1 MATSNFHNVN
11 ASHIFAVD
19 YLQDEFDYQDLVDN
33 LQCGLKETG
42 YYNIL
47 TKSDPN
53 ELRSFPSKSIG
64 SLDNYV
70 ESSDSESG
78 IVVTVTAVVR
88 SGYYEGVNL
97 DWHCH
102 FEEYGENVEHLLP
115 AAESEKNRLVEMVE
129 YVFSEFSTPL
139 GVTAQFS
146 NGETIYHP
154 IIQN

>member
-19 YLQDEFDYQDLVDN
+19 LQDEYDYQDLVDN
-33 LQCGLKETG
+33 LQSALKETG

-70 ESSDSESG
+70 EDAEGNG
-78 IVVTVTAVVR
+78 ICVTITAVIR

-102 FEEYGENVEHLLP
+102 FEEYGYNIEYLLP
-115 AAESEKNRLVEMVE
+115 AAEAEKNRLVELVE

>member
-19 YLQDEFDYQDLVDN
+19 LQDEYEYDDLIDN
-33 LQCGLKETG
+33 IQSGLKSTG
-42 YYNIL
+42 YYNML

-53 ELRSFPSKSIG
+53 ELRSFPSTSIG
-64 SLDNYV
+64 ALDNYV
-70 ESSDSESG
+70 EDANGNG
-78 IVVTVTAVVR
+78 IVVTITAVVR
-88 SGYYEGVNL
+88 SGYYDGVNL

-102 FEEYGENVEHLLP
+102 LEEYGETIEHLLP
-115 AAESEKNRLVEMVE
+115 AAEAEKNRLVEMVE

>member
-11 ASHIFAVD
+11 ASHIFAVE
-19 YLQDEFDYQDLVDN
+19 LQDTYEYDDLIDN
-33 LQCGLKETG
+33 IQSGLKSTG
-42 YYNIL
+42 YYNML

-53 ELRSFPSKSIG
+53 ELRSFPSTSIG
-64 SLDNYV
+64 ALDNYV
-70 ESSDSESG
+70 EDANGNG
-78 IVVTVTAVVR
+78 IVVTITAVVR

-102 FEEYGENVEHLLP
+102 LEEYGETIEHLLP
-115 AAESEKNRLVEMVE
+115 AAEAEKNRLVELVE

>member
-11 ASHIFAVD
+11 ASSIFAVD
-19 YLQDEFDYQDLVDN
+19 LQDEYEYDDLIDN
-33 LQCGLKETG
+33 VKYALKETG
-42 YYNIL
+42 EFNLL

-53 ELRSFPSKSIG
+53 ELRSYPSTSIG
-64 SLDNYV
+64 SLDTYV
-70 ESSDSESG
+70 EDADGNG
-78 IVVTVTAVVR
+78 ICITITAVVR

-97 DWHCH
+97 DWHPH
-102 FEEYGENVEHLLP
+102 FEEYGETIEHLLP
-115 AAESEKNRLVEMVE
+115 QAEREKNRLVEMVE
-129 YVFSEFSTPL
+129 YVFAEYSTPL

>member
-19 YLQDEFDYQDLVDN
+19 LQDEYEYDDLIDN
-33 LQCGLKETG
+33 VKYALKETG
-42 YYNIL
+42 EFNLL

-53 ELRSFPSKSIG
+53 ELRSYPSTSIG
-64 SLDNYV
+64 SLDTYV
-70 ESSDSESG
+70 EDADGNG
-78 IVVTVTAVVR
+78 ICITITAVVR

-97 DWHCH
+97 DWHPH
-102 FEEYGENVEHLLP
+102 FEEYGETIEHLLP
-115 AAESEKNRLVEMVE
+115 QAEREKNRLVEMVE
-129 YVFSEFSTPL
+129 YVFGEFTTPL

>member
-19 YLQDEFDYQDLVDN
+19 LQDEYEYDDLIDN
-33 LQCGLKETG
+33 VKYALKETG
-42 YYNIL
+42 EFNLL

-53 ELRSFPSKSIG
+53 ELRSYPSTSIG
-64 SLDNYV
+64 SLDTYV
-70 ESSDSESG
+70 EDADGNG
-78 IVVTVTAVVR
+78 ICITITAVVR

-97 DWHCH
+97 DWHPH
-102 FEEYGENVEHLLP
+102 FEEYGETIEHLLP
-115 AAESEKNRLVEMVE
+115 QAEREKNRLVEMVE
-129 YVFSEFSTPL
+129 YVFAEYSTPV

-154 IIQN
+154 VNF

>member
-19 YLQDEFDYQDLVDN
+19 YLQDEYDYQDLVDN
-33 LQCGLKETG
+33 LQYSLKETG
-42 YYNIL
+42 YYNTL

-70 ESSDSESG
+70 ESSDGESG
-78 IVVTVTAVVR
+78 IVVTITAVIR
-88 SGYYEGVNL
+88 SGYYDGVNL

-115 AAESEKNRLVEMVE
+115 AAEAEKNRLIEMVE
-129 YVFSEFSTPL
+129 YVFSELSTPL

>member
-19 YLQDEFDYQDLVDN
+19 LQDEYEYDDLIDN
-33 LQCGLKETG
+33 VKYALKETG
-42 YYNIL
+42 EFNLL

-53 ELRSFPSKSIG
+53 ELRSYPSTSIG
-64 SLDNYV
+64 SLDTYV
-70 ESSDSESG
+70 EDADGNG
-78 IVVTVTAVVR
+78 ICITITAVVR

-97 DWHCH
+97 DWHPH
-102 FEEYGENVEHLLP
+102 FEEYGETIEHLLP
-115 AAESEKNRLVEMVE
+115 QAEIEKNRLVEMVE
-129 YVFSEFSTPL
+129 YVFAEFSTPL

>member
-11 ASHIFAVD
+11 ASSIFAVE
-19 YLQDEFDYQDLVDN
+19 LQDTYEYDDLIDN
-33 LQCGLKETG
+33 IQSGLKETG
-42 YYNIL
+42 YFNLL

-53 ELRSFPSKSIG
+53 ELRSFPSTSIG
-64 SLDNYV
+64 ALDNYI
-70 ESSDSESG
+70 EDADGNG
-78 IVVTVTAVVR
+78 IVVTITAVVR
-88 SGYYEGVNL
+88 SGYYDGVNL

-102 FEEYGENVEHLLP
+102 LEEYGETIEHLLP
-115 AAESEKNRLVEMVE
+115 AAEAEKNRLVEMVE

>member
-19 YLQDEFDYQDLVDN
+19 LQDEYEYDDLIDN
-33 LQCGLKETG
+33 VKYSLKETG
-42 YYNIL
+42 EFNLL

-53 ELRSFPSKSIG
+53 ELRSYPSTSIG
-64 SLDNYV
+64 SLDTYV
-70 ESSDSESG
+70 EDADGNG
-78 IVVTVTAVVR
+78 ICITITAVVR
-88 SGYYEGVNL
+88 SGYYDGVNL
-97 DWHCH
+97 DWHPH
-102 FEEYGENVEHLLP
+102 FEEYGETIEHLLP
-115 AAESEKNRLVEMVE
+115 QAEIEKNRLVELVE

-154 IIQN
+154 INF

>member
-11 ASHIFAVD
+11 ASSIFAVE
-19 YLQDEFDYQDLVDN
+19 LQDTYEYDDLIDN
-33 LQCGLKETG
+33 IQSGLKETG
-42 YYNIL
+42 YFNLL

-53 ELRSFPSKSIG
+53 ELRSFPSTSIG
-64 SLDNYV
+64 ALDNYV
-70 ESSDSESG
+70 EDADGNG
-78 IVVTVTAVVR
+78 IVVTITAVVR
-88 SGYYEGVNL
+88 SGYYDGVNL

-102 FEEYGENVEHLLP
+102 LEEYGETIEHLLP
-115 AAESEKNRLVEMVE
+115 AAEAEKNRLVEMVE

>member
-11 ASHIFAVD
+11 ASNIFAVQ
-19 YLQDEFDYQDLVDN
+19 LQDEFDYQDLIDN
-33 LQCGLKETG
+33 VKYSLKETG
-42 YYNIL
+42 FFNVL

-53 ELRSFPSKSIG
+53 ELRSYPSTSIG

-70 ESSDSESG
+70 EDSEGNG
-78 IVVTVTAVVR
+78 ICVTITAVVR
-88 SGYYEGVNL
+88 SGYYDGVNL

-115 AAESEKNRLVEMVE
+115 AAEAEKNRLVEMVE

>member
-11 ASHIFAVD
+11 ASSIFAVE
-19 YLQDEFDYQDLVDN
+19 LQDTYEYDDLIDN
-33 LQCGLKETG
+33 IQSGLKSTG
-42 YYNIL
+42 YYNML

-53 ELRSFPSKSIG
+53 ELRSFPSTSIG
-64 SLDNYV
+64 ALDNYV
-70 ESSDSESG
+70 EDANGNG
-78 IVVTVTAVVR
+78 IVVTITAVVR
-88 SGYYEGVNL
+88 SGYYDGVNL

-102 FEEYGENVEHLLP
+102 LEEYGETIEHLLP
-115 AAESEKNRLVEMVE
+115 AAEAEKNRLVEMVE

>member
-19 YLQDEFDYQDLVDN
+19 LQDEYEYDDLIDN
-33 LQCGLKETG
+33 VKYALKETG
-42 YYNIL
+42 EFNLL

-53 ELRSFPSKSIG
+53 ELRSYPSTSIG
-64 SLDNYV
+64 SLDTYV
-70 ESSDSESG
+70 EDADGNG
-78 IVVTVTAVVR
+78 ICITITAVVR

-97 DWHCH
+97 DWHPH
-102 FEEYGENVEHLLP
+102 FEEYGETIEHLLP
-115 AAESEKNRLVEMVE
+115 QAEIEQNRLVGLVE
-129 YVFSEFSTPL
+129 YVFAEYSTPL

>member
-11 ASHIFAVD
+11 ASHIFAVE
-19 YLQDEFDYQDLVDN
+19 LQDTYEYDDLIDN
-33 LQCGLKETG
+33 IQSGLKATG
-42 YYNIL
+42 YYNML

-53 ELRSFPSKSIG
+53 ELRSFPSTSIG

-70 ESSDSESG
+70 ESSDADSG
-78 IVVTVTAVVR
+78 IVVTITAVVR
-88 SGYYEGVNL
+88 SGYYDGVNL

-102 FEEYGENVEHLLP
+102 FEEYGENIEHLLP
-115 AAESEKNRLVEMVE
+115 AAEAEKNRLVELVE

>member
-11 ASHIFAVD
+11 ASNIFAVQ
-19 YLQDEFDYQDLVDN
+19 LQDEFDYQDLIDN
-33 LQCGLKETG
+33 VKYSLKETG
-42 YYNIL
+42 FFNVL

-70 ESSDSESG
+70 EDTEGNG
-78 IVVTVTAVVR
+78 IYVNVTAVVR

-97 DWHCH
+97 DWHCS
-102 FEEYGENVEHLLP
+102 FEEYGETIEHLLP
-115 AAESEKNRLVEMVE
+115 AAEAEKNRLVEMVE
-129 YVFSEFSTPL
+129 YVFSELSTPL

>member
-19 YLQDEFDYQDLVDN
+19 LQDEYEYDDLIDN
-33 LQCGLKETG
+33 IQSGLKSTG
-42 YYNIL
+42 YYNML

-53 ELRSFPSKSIG
+53 ELRSFPSTSIG
-64 SLDNYV
+64 ALDNYV
-70 ESSDSESG
+70 EDANGNG
-78 IVVTVTAVVR
+78 IVVTITAVVR
-88 SGYYEGVNL
+88 SGYYDGVNL

-102 FEEYGENVEHLLP
+102 LEEYGETIEHLLP
-115 AAESEKNRLVEMVE
+115 AAEAEKNRLVEMIE
-129 YVFSEFSTPL
+129 YVFSEYSTPL

>member
-11 ASHIFAVD
+11 ASNIFAVE
-19 YLQDEFDYQDLVDN
+19 LQDEFDYQDLVDN
-33 LQCGLKETG
+33 LQCALKETG

-70 ESSDSESG
+70 ESSDAESG
-78 IVVTVTAVVR
+78 IVVTVTAVIR
-88 SGYYEGVNL
+88 SGYYDGVNL

-102 FEEYGENVEHLLP
+102 LEEYGETIEHLLP
-115 AAESEKNRLVEMVE
+115 AAEAEKNRLVEMVE

>member
-19 YLQDEFDYQDLVDN
+19 LQDEYEYDDLIDN
-33 LQCGLKETG
+33 VKYSLKETG
-42 YYNIL
+42 EFNLL

-53 ELRSFPSKSIG
+53 ELRSYPSTSIG
-64 SLDNYV
+64 SLDTYV
-70 ESSDSESG
+70 EDADGNG
-78 IVVTVTAVVR
+78 ICITITAVVR

-115 AAESEKNRLVEMVE
+115 QAEIEKNRLVEMVE
-129 YVFSEFSTPL
+129 YVFAEFSTPL

>member
-11 ASHIFAVD
+11 ASHIFSV
-19 YLQDEFDYQDLVDN
+19 QIEDEFDYQDLIDN
-33 LQCGLKETG
+33 VKYSLKETG
-42 YYNIL
+42 YFNIL

-53 ELRSFPSKSIG
+53 GLRSFPYRSIG

-70 ESSDSESG
+70 EDTEGNG
-78 IVVTVTAVVR
+78 IYVQITAVAR

-97 DWHCH
+97 DWHCS
-102 FEEYGENVEHLLP
+102 FEEYGENIEHLLP
-115 AAESEKNRLVEMVE
+115 AAEAEKNRLVEMVE

>member
-33 LQCGLKETG
+33 LQYGLKETG

>member
-11 ASHIFAVD
+11 ASNIFAVE
-19 YLQDEFDYQDLVDN
+19 LQDEFDYQDLVDN
-33 LQCGLKETG
+33 LQYGLKETG
-42 YYNIL
+42 YYNLL

-53 ELRSFPSKSIG
+53 ELRSFPQQSIG

-70 ESSDSESG
+70 ESADGESG
-78 IVVTVTAVVR
+78 IVVTVTAVIR
-88 SGYYEGVNL
+88 SGYYDGVNL
-97 DWHCH
+97 DWHCS

-115 AAESEKNRLVEMVE
+115 AAEAEKNRLVEMVE